1 MRLRHVCEVCG
12 REELLTPEEA
22 YQQGWDYPPKMGA
35 FGVVSP
41 RTCGSC
47 GIQGTL
53 WWFLAVDKGNPDDMS
68 ESQRETL
75 LRILCEPKSVV
86 VDNTQED
93 SN

>member
-12 REELLTPEEA
+12 REEVLTPEEA

-47 GIQGTL
+47 GIQDTL
-53 WWFLAVDKGNPDDMS
+53 WWFLAVDKGSPDDMS
-68 ESQRETL
+68 ESQQETL

-86 VDNTQED
+86 VDDTQED